1 MRQVP
6 EEEEIKPRGG
16 AKDKPFNI
24 YVMFN
29 TFITFNELKAQNMN
43 IAKIQANRDLDKKN
57 VEAKMEDLKMR
68 GLICNAIIV
77 PASDAINEGLQL
89 CDFKDP
95 KIAVTAENADQYVVV
110 VDGQHRLAAHLRLK
124 DSDPEYSREFTFQ
137 YVPTERAYTI
147 VEMLRAINDPGHTW
161 SLKDY
166 AHGASTLNGSCPT
179 LSFIADLVAQGVPYS
194 SAAKWAALNRK
205 ITAQMVKEAMN
216 SEGEVNA
223 TLTITKNLE
232 HGKRIFAAA
241 KTRLGLTFVKPRPF
255 VDWVIDTMTEEDS
268 KAEGASK
275 ISGFFESLSDDQ
287 VKVLKKI
294 KGEKG
299 KGSKEE
305 LLKKEL
311 DNLYNAYQNKSE

>member
-1 MRQVP
+1 MTTSIIR
-6 EEEEIKPRGG
+6 
-16 AKDKPFNI
+16 FS
-24 YVMFN
+24 
-29 TFITFNELKAQNMN
+29 ELEAQNMN

-77 PASDAINEGLQL
+77 PASDAINEGLRL

-95 KIAVTAENADQYVVV
+95 DIAVTAENAEQYVVV

-137 YVPTERAYTI
+137 YAPTERAYTI

-161 SLKDY
+161 NLKDY

-194 SAAKWAALNRK
+194 SAAKMAALNRK
-205 ITAQMVKEAMN
+205 ITASMVKEAMN
-216 SEGEVNA
+216 SVGDVNA
-223 TLTITKNLE
+223 TLVISKNLE
-232 HGKRIFAAA
+232 YGKQIFAAS
-241 KTRLGLTFVKPRPF
+241 KNRLGLAFVKHRPF
-255 VDWVIDTMTEEDS
+255 VDWILDAMTEEDS
-268 KAEGASK
+268 KAEGAAK
-275 ISGFFESLSDDQ
+275 ISRFFESLSDAQ
-287 VKVLKKI
+287 VKVLKNI
-294 KGEKG
+294 KGVKG
-299 KGSKEE
+299 GSSKEE

>member
-1 MRQVP
+1 MSST
-6 EEEEIKPRGG
+6 I
-16 AKDKPFNI
+16 
-24 YVMFN
+24 
-29 TFITFNELKAQNMN
+29 ITFSELEAQNMN

-124 DSDPEYSREFTFQ
+124 DSNPEYSREFTFQ
-137 YVPTERAYTI
+137 YAPTERAYTI

>member
-1 MRQVP
+1 MSSS
-6 EEEEIKPRGG
+6 I
-16 AKDKPFNI
+16 
-24 YVMFN
+24 
-29 TFITFNELKAQNMN
+29 ITLSELKAQNMN
-43 IAKIQANRDLDKKN
+43 IAKIKANRDLDKKN
-57 VEAKMEDLKMR
+57 VESKMEDLKTR

-77 PASDAINEGLQL
+77 PATDAINEGLEL

-137 YVPTERAYTI
+137 YAPTERAYTI

-179 LSFIADLVAQGVPYS
+179 LCFIADLVAQGVPYS
-194 SAAKWAALNRK
+194 SAAKMAALNRK
-205 ITAQMVKEAMN
+205 ITASMVKEAMN
-216 SEGEVNA
+216 SVGDVNA
-223 TLTITKNLE
+223 TLVISKNLE
-232 HGKRIFAAA
+232 YGKQIFAAS
-241 KTRLGLTFVKPRPF
+241 KNRLGLAFVKHRPF
-255 VDWVIDTMTEEDS
+255 VDWILDAMTEEDS
-268 KAEGASK
+268 KAEGAAK
-275 ISGFFESLSDDQ
+275 ISRFFESLSDAQ
-287 VKVLKKI
+287 VKVLKNI
-294 KGEKG
+294 KGVKG
-299 KGSKEE
+299 GSSKEE